1 MNATDLD
8 ELESELGVSSSHL
21 RQYIEKIEKLEEE
34 KSELQE
40 HVKETFSQAKNDG
53 FDVKIMRKI
62 LTMRKMKKEE
72 LMEQQELLEIY
83 AKALGMVI

>member
-1 MNATDLD
+1 MSATDLD
-8 ELESELGVSSSHL
+8 ELESELGVSSGQL

-40 HVKETFSQAKNDG
+40 HVKEAFAQAKNDG

-62 LTMRKMKKEE
+62 LAMRKMKKEE

>member
-1 MNATDLD
+1 MSATDLD
-8 ELESELGVSSSHL
+8 ELESELGVSSGKL

-34 KSELQE
+34 KAELQE
-40 HVKETFSQAKNDG
+40 HVKETFAQAKNDG

-62 LTMRKMKKEE
+62 LAMRKMKKEE